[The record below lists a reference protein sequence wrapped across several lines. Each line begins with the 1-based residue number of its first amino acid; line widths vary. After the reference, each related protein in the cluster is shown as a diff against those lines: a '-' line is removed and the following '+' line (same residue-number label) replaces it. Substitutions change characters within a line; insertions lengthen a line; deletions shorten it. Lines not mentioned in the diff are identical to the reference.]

1 MIDSDVHNEVPN
13 AQVLFPYLAD
23 YWIEHITNTLFKG
36 PTEHYYPPQSPVAA
50 RTGSSPPGGG
60 PAGSTLALIQEQVLG
75 PPGSGV
81 DYAVLNCLYAIDSLH
96 NPDAAVALAS
106 AVNDWQIAEWL
117 DKEPR
122 LRGSIVVPSQIP
134 ALAAQE
140 IDRVAGHPG
149 FVQVLL
155 PARAQHPY
163 GNRLFHP
170 LWEAITRHDLVA
182 GIHFGGTPGNPP
194 TPSGWPSF
202 FFEEYVGMAQ
212 VFATQLTS
220 MVSEGVFD
228 QFPTLR
234 VSLLEAGF
242 TWLPAHMWRFDKE
255 WRNLRRLVPW
265 VKRPPSEYIREHV
278 RLTVQPLDA
287 PGDARSLLQVVD
299 QLGSE
304 DMLLYATDYPHQH
317 ATDPEAALLRHLPP
331 GVAQKIR
338 SDNARTWY
346 RL

>member
-1 MIDSDVHNEVPN
+1 VIDADAHNDVPN
-13 AQVLFPYLAD
+13 VQALFPYLAD
-23 YWIEHITNTLFKG
+23 YWIEHITQTLFKG
-36 PTEHYYPPQSPVAA
+36 PTDAYYPPESPVAA
-50 RTGSSPPGGG
+50 RPGTRPGDG
-60 PAGSTLALIQEQVLG
+60 V
-75 PPGSGV
+75 PPGSNLDLVREHVLGAAGV
-81 DYAVLNCLYAIDSLH
+81 EYAVLNCLYAIDSLH
-96 NPDAAVALAS
+96 NPDAAIALAS

-122 LRGSIVVPSQIP
+122 LRASIVVPSQLP
-134 ALAAQE
+134 AQAARE

-149 FVQVLL
+149 FVQVLV
-155 PARAQHPY
+155 PARTQHTL

-170 LWEAITRHDLVA
+170 LWEAIARHNLVA
-182 GIHFGGTPGNPP
+182 GIHFGGAPGNPP
-194 TPSGWPSF
+194 TPSGWPSY

-228 QFPTLR
+228 QFPALR

-265 VKRPPSEYIREHV
+265 VKRAPSEYIREHV

-287 PGDARSLLQVVD
+287 PTDTHSLLQVVD
-299 QLGSE
+299 QLGSD
-304 DMLLYATDYPHQH
+304 DMLLYASDYPHLH
-317 ATDPEAALLRHLPP
+317 AGDAEAGLLRHLPVS
-331 GVAQKIR
+331 VAEKVR
-338 SDNARTWY
+338 SENARAWY